1 MNIGDKKE
9 LTTEEL
15 KTLTQEQFEAYVQK
29 EDSQTL
35 NEMLEL
41 RGNLPIF
48 DKDDEEKDK
57 KVCADLVEKCQKYM
71 AEEDQDIDAFK
82 EVFKTAQSL
91 LKNSTTLSDKQRIE
105 LHIIKGNI
113 QDNVRENFDGAI
125 NEYKKALK
133 IDSGDW
139 TIWYNLGV
147 SYGRK
152 GEADL
157 AISIYK
163 KVIKLNPE
171 SGASYYNRAGQYL
184 IKNEF
189 DKACEDFHCAQ
200 SLGIDSSIPIK
211 KYCIPKE
218 QDDIGK
224 YIEQH
229 TIEPEEI
236 NPEDFIR

>member
-15 KTLTQEQFEAYVQK
+15 NTLTQEQFEAYVQK

-48 DKDDEEKDK
+48 DEDDEEKDK

-91 LKNSTTLSDKQRIE
+91 LKNSTTLSDKERIQ
-105 LHIIKGNI
+105 LHILKGNI
-113 QDNVRENFDGAI
+113 QDDVRKNYDGAI

-133 IDSGDW
+133 IDSEDW
-139 TIWYNLGV
+139 SIWYNIGV

-171 SGASYYNRAGQYL
+171 SGASYYNRAVQYL
-184 IKNEF
+184 TKNEF
-189 DKACEDFHCAQ
+189 DKACNDFHAAQ
-200 SLGIDSSIPIK
+200 RAGIDQACIAIE
-211 KYCIPKE
+211 KYCEPKNLSA
-218 QDDIGK
+218 
-224 YIEQH
+224 
-229 TIEPEEI
+229 EEL
-236 NPEDFIR
+236 NL

>member
-1 MNIGDKKE
+1 MNLGDKKK
-9 LTTEEL
+9 LTTEEI

-35 NEMLEL
+35 NEILEL

-48 DKDDEEKDK
+48 DEDDEEKDK

-91 LKNSTTLSDKQRIE
+91 LKNSTTLSDKERIQ
-105 LHIIKGNI
+105 LHILKGNI
-113 QDNVRENFDGAI
+113 QDDVRKNYDGAI

-133 IDSGDW
+133 IDSEDW
-139 TIWYNLGV
+139 SIWYNIGV

-171 SGASYYNRAGQYL
+171 SGASYYNRAVQYL
-184 IKNEF
+184 TKNEF
-189 DKACEDFHCAQ
+189 DYACKDFRAAKK
-200 SLGIDSSIPIK
+200 LGIDQASIAIE
-211 KYCIPKE
+211 KYCEPKNLSAE
-218 QDDIGK
+218 ELNL
-224 YIEQH
+224 IEG
-229 TIEPEEI
+229 
-236 NPEDFIR
+236 

>member
-1 MNIGDKKE
+1 MNIGDKKIFSYLIE
-9 LTTEEL
+9 RYEECRG
-15 KTLTQEQFEAYVQK
+15 K
-29 EDSQTL
+29 EY
-35 NEMLEL
+35 
-41 RGNLPIF
+41 
-48 DKDDEEKDK
+48 K
-57 KVCADLVEKCQKYM
+57 
-71 AEEDQDIDAFK
+71 DIDAYK
-82 EVFKTAQSL
+82 EIFKTAQSL
-91 LKNSTTLSDKQRIE
+91 IKNSTNLSDKQRIE

-113 QDNVRENFDGAI
+113 QDNVRENVDGAI

-133 IDSGDW
+133 IDSEDW

-163 KVIKLNPE
+163 KVIKINPE
-171 SGASYYNRAGQYL
+171 SGASYYNRAVQYL
-184 IKNEF
+184 TKNEF

-200 SLGIDSSIPIK
+200 RLGIDSSIPIK
-211 KYCIPKE
+211 KFCITKE

-224 YIEQH
+224 YMEQH
-229 TIEPEEI
+229 TIDPEEI

>member
-1 MNIGDKKE
+1 MNIGDKKK

-15 KTLTQEQFEAYVQK
+15 KTLNQEQFEAYVQK
-29 EDSQTL
+29 KDSQTL
-35 NEMLEL
+35 NEILEL

-48 DKDDEEKDK
+48 DEGDEKKDK
-57 KVCADLVEKCQKYM
+57 KIFSYLIERY
-71 AEEDQDIDAFK
+71 EECGGKEYKDIDAYK
-82 EVFKTAQSL
+82 EIFKTAQSL
-91 LKNSTTLSDKQRIE
+91 LKNSTNLADKERIE

-133 IDSGDW
+133 IDSEDW

-171 SGASYYNRAGQYL
+171 SGATYYNRAVQYFT
-184 IKNEF
+184 KNEF
-189 DKACEDFHCAQ
+189 DKACEDFHCAKR
-200 SLGIDSSIPIK
+200 LGIDQASFAIK
-211 KYCIPKE
+211 KYCE
-218 QDDIGK
+218 F
-224 YIEQH
+224 
-229 TIEPEEI
+229 
-236 NPEDFIR
+236 ED